1 MKDLDM
7 KNIYLSFFI
16 IFLVGCAAPKT
27 SIQSDSYEINLSHIE
42 FECNSEYTECY
53 SEKYSIAKI
62 YDGNKIQLK
71 ENNEIF
77 FEGENKVRNYLYE
90 VFESRFLLIT
100 PVKETHYAGTYLI
113 PRDLVSVYDL
123 TTKKLYKFSSKKR
136 TISGIKELNHRYTDE
151 SIIDL
156 KRQNYNILTT
166 VERIDIENGII
177 YLLLPDLKSIEQF
190 KLDLISK

>member
-1 MKDLDM
+1 M

-16 IFLVGCAAPKT
+16 IFLVGCVAPKT
-27 SIQSDSYEINLSHIE
+27 SIQSDSYEISLSHLE

-53 SEKYSIAKI
+53 SEKYSIAKV

-77 FEGENKVRNYLYE
+77 FEGENRVRNYLYE

-100 PVKETHYAGTYLI
+100 PIKETHYASTGLI

-123 TTKKLYKFSSKKR
+123 KTKKLFQFSAKKR
-136 TISGIKELNHRYTDE
+136 TISSIKSLNDRSSDE
-151 SIIDL
+151 SIINL
-156 KRQNYNILTT
+156 KRQNYNIITT

-190 KLDLISK
+190 KLDLISKIRQ